1 MYEFKLLQPLWKA
14 VWKFLTKLKIE
25 LSYDPGIPVLSIN
38 PSNIKAL
45 IQKEKKKK
53 KMRNTEK
60 VE

>member
-14 VWKFLTKLKIE
+14 VWKFLKKLKIE